1 MIDMKNKFAVSGMT
15 CSACSARVEKA
26 VSKLSGI
33 QNVSVNLLT
42 NSMTAEYDDSISSE
56 DIINAVREAG
66 YGANLYE
73 TKRVS
78 SGIKSDTEKNMLK
91 RLISSVCLLIPLMYI
106 SMGHMMGLPI
116 PSIFTGHKNA
126 LNFALIQLV
135 FCIPIMIINY
145 KYYTVGFKNLFK
157 GAPNMDSLIAIGSGS
172 AFVYGVYAI
181 IRIAVGLNSGDM
193 ETVSRFHMDLY
204 FESAATIL
212 TLITVGKYLESR
224 SKSKTSEAIDRLL
237 NLSPETATV
246 IKDGRETEVLVE
258 EIAEGDI
265 VLAKAGERIAVD
277 GEIIE
282 GEGSL
287 DQSAI
292 TGESVPVSKTIGETV
307 ISATMLASGYIKYK
321 ATRVGENTT
330 LSQIIKLVEE
340 ASSSKAPIAKI
351 ADKVSGIF
359 VPIVIIIAIV
369 SLIIWLV
376 CGASFEF
383 AMSIAISILVVS
395 CPCALGLATPVAI
408 MVGTGKSA
416 QNGIL
421 IKSGEALE
429 ALHNVTDVVL
439 DKTGTLTEGKP
450 GVTDI
455 ISVGI
460 DEKELIVIAGSIE
473 KMSEHPLAD
482 AIVRECER
490 QELSYLTVKGFKAEF
505 GKGVYGEIDS
515 KGYYIGNSFYI
526 ESNKIDYENIKGD
539 IERLSLEGK
548 TPLIVADENCA
559 VGIIAVADKVK
570 PTSFDAVNLLK
581 KSGVRVTMLTGDNK
595 NTAEA
600 VRKKLGIDNVIA
612 NVLPQEKESVVASL
626 QKIGNKVAMVGD
638 GINDAPALARADVGI
653 AIGAGVDV
661 AIESADVVLM
671 KNDILDVCT
680 AIDLSKA
687 VIKNIKENLFWAFF
701 YNTVGIPIA
710 AGVFYHAFN
719 IKLSPMLAAAA
730 MSLSSVCVV
739 ANALRLRFFKP
750 KNLKNK
756 SSNNGLNNTKEEKDM
771 FGKVKC
777 DLTLKVEG
785 MSCSHCSGAVEAALN
800 AIDGV
805 KAEVNLKKGL
815 AYINLSKNVDTDI
828 LIKAVEDAG
837 YKASEK

>member
-1 MIDMKNKFAVSGMT
+1 MKNKFAVSGMT
-15 CSACSARVEKA
+15 CSACSARVERA
-26 VSKLSGI
+26 VSKLKGI
-33 QNVSVNLLT
+33 TSVSVNLLT
-42 NSMTAEYDDSISSE
+42 NSMTAEYDDSLSAD
-56 DIINAVREAG
+56 DIIAAVKAAG
-66 YGANLYE
+66 YGANLFE
-73 TKRVS
+73 AKSNLSKSV
-78 SGIKSDTEKNMLK
+78 KSDAEKSMLK

-106 SMGHMMGLPI
+106 SMGHMLGLPI
-116 PSIFTGHKNA
+116 PAIFTGHENA

-135 FCIPIMIINY
+135 FCIPIMVINH

-157 GAPNMDSLIAIGSGS
+157 GAPNMDSLIAIGSAS
-172 AFVYGVYAI
+172 AFLYGLYAI
-181 IRIAVGLNSGDM
+181 IRIAVGLNTGDM
-193 ETVSRFHMDLY
+193 ETVERFHMDLY

-212 TLITVGKYLESR
+212 TLITVGKYLETR

-237 NLSPETATV
+237 NLAPETATV
-246 IKDGRETEVLVE
+246 IRDGKETEILVE
-258 EIAEGDI
+258 EIREGDI
-265 VLAKAGERIAVD
+265 VIVKAGERIAVD

-292 TGESVPVSKTIGETV
+292 TGESVPVSKTVGEGV
-307 ISATMLASGYIKYK
+307 ISATMLSSGYIKYK

-359 VPIVIIIAIV
+359 VPIVIIIAVIALIV
-369 SLIIWLV
+369 WLI

-383 AMSIAISILVVS
+383 AMSIAISVLVVS

-429 ALHNVTDVVL
+429 TLHNVTDVVL

-455 ISVGI
+455 IAVDT
-460 DEKELIVIAGSIE
+460 DEKTLIQIAGSIE
-473 KMSEHPLAD
+473 NLSEHPLAD
-482 AIVRECER
+482 AVVRECER
-490 QELSYLTVKGFKAEF
+490 QGISFLNVNGFKAEF
-505 GKGVYGEIDS
+505 GKGVFGEIDG
-515 KGYYIGNSFYI
+515 KEYYIGNSAYI
-526 ESNKIDYENIKGD
+526 KAND
-539 IERLSLEGK
+539 INDEDVKNDVEKLSLEGK
-548 TPLIVADENCA
+548 TPLIVADGNKA
-559 VGIIAVADKVK
+559 IGIIAVADKIK
-570 PTSFDAVNLLK
+570 STSFEAVGLLK
-581 KSGVRVTMLTGDNK
+581 RSGIKVTMLTGDNK

-600 VRKKLGIDNVIA
+600 VRKNLGIDNVIA
-612 NVLPQEKESVVASL
+612 NVLPQEKENVVASV
-626 QKIGNKVAMVGD
+626 QKSGNKVAMVGD

-653 AIGAGVDV
+653 AIGAGVDI

-710 AGVFYHAFN
+710 AGVFYSAFG

-739 ANALRLRFFKP
+739 TNALRLRFFKP
-750 KNLKNK
+750 KNKIK
-756 SSNNGLNNTKEEKDM
+756 SSDKELNNTKEDTDM

-777 DLTLKVEG
+777 NVTLKVEG
-785 MSCSHCSGAVEAALN
+785 MSCSHCSGAVESALN

-815 AYINLSKNVDTDI
+815 AYINLSKDVDTQT

-837 YKASEK
+837 YKASEN

>member
-1 MIDMKNKFAVSGMT
+1 MKNKFAVSGMT
-15 CSACSARVEKA
+15 CSACSARVERA

-33 QNVSVNLLT
+33 KSVSVNLLT
-42 NSMTAEYDDSISSE
+42 NSMTAEYDNSITAD
-56 DIINAVREAG
+56 DIIAAVKTAG
-66 YGANLYE
+66 YGANLFDV
-73 TKRVS
+73 KSNLQSNRKS
-78 SGIKSDTEKNMLK
+78 SAEKVMLK

-106 SMGHMMGLPI
+106 SMGHMIGLPI
-116 PSIFTGHKNA
+116 PSIFAGHENA

-135 FCIPIMIINY
+135 FCIPIMILNY

-157 GAPNMDSLIAIGSGS
+157 GAPNMDSLIAIGSAS
-172 AFVYGVYAI
+172 AFLYGIYAI

-193 ETVSRFHMDLY
+193 ETVAKFHMDLY

-258 EIAEGDI
+258 EISEGDI

-277 GEIIE
+277 GEIVE

-292 TGESVPVSKTIGETV
+292 TGESVPVSKTVGETV
-307 ISATMLASGYIKYK
+307 ISATMLSGGYIKYR

-359 VPIVIIIAIV
+359 VPVVIVIAIAALV
-369 SLIIWLV
+369 VWLI

-383 AMSIAISILVVS
+383 AMSIAISVLVVS

-429 ALHNVTDVVL
+429 ALHNVTDVIL

-455 ISVGI
+455 IAVGV
-460 DEKELIVIAGSIE
+460 DEKKLMQLAGSIE
-473 KMSEHPLAD
+473 NMSEHPLAD
-482 AIVRECER
+482 AVVRECER
-490 QELSYLTVKGFKAEF
+490 QGISYLSVNGFKAEF
-505 GKGVYGEIDS
+505 GKGVFGEIEG
-515 KGYYIGNSFYI
+515 KGYYIGNIAYIRSNNIDI
-526 ESNKIDYENIKGD
+526 ESIKN
-539 IERLSLEGK
+539 EVEVLSLDGK
-548 TPLIVADENCA
+548 TPLIVADKNKA
-559 VGIIAVADKVK
+559 LGVIAVADKVK
-570 PTSFDAVNLLK
+570 STSYDAVRLMK

-612 NVLPQEKESVVASL
+612 NVLPQEKESVVASV
-626 QKIGNKVAMVGD
+626 QKSGSKVAMVGD

-653 AIGAGVDV
+653 AIGAGVDI

-701 YNTVGIPIA
+701 YNVVGIPIA
-710 AGVFYHAFN
+710 AGVFYHAFD

-739 ANALRLRFFKP
+739 TNALRLRFFKP
-750 KNLKNK
+750 KNLKSK
-756 SSNNGLNNTKEEKDM
+756 SSDNGLNNIKEEKEM
-771 FGKVKC
+771 FGKTKC
-777 DLTLKVEG
+777 DVTLKVEG
-785 MSCSHCSGAVEAALN
+785 MSCSHCSGAVETALN

-805 KAEVNLKKGL
+805 KAEVNLKKGM
-815 AYINLSKNVDTDI
+815 AYINLSKEVDTQT

>member
-1 MIDMKNKFAVSGMT
+1 MKNKFAVSGMT
-15 CSACSARVEKA
+15 CSACSARVERA
-26 VSKLSGI
+26 VSKLEGI
-33 QNVSVNLLT
+33 KSVSVNLLT
-42 NSMTAEYDDSISSE
+42 NSMTAEYDDSLSAD
-56 DIINAVREAG
+56 DIIAAVKDAG
-66 YGANLYE
+66 YGANLFDA
-73 TKRVS
+73 KS
-78 SGIKSDTEKNMLK
+78 SITSGVKSKAEKTMLK

-106 SMGHMMGLPI
+106 SMGHMLGLPI
-116 PSIFTGHKNA
+116 PSIFMGAENA

-135 FCIPIMIINY
+135 FCIPIMIINH

-157 GAPNMDSLIAIGSGS
+157 GAPNMDSLIAIGSAS
-172 AFVYGVYAI
+172 AFLYGLYAI
-181 IRIAVGLNSGDM
+181 IRIAVGLKIGDM
-193 ETVSRFHMDLY
+193 ETVEKFHMDLY

-212 TLITVGKYLESR
+212 TLITVGKYLETR

-237 NLSPETATV
+237 NLAPETATV
-246 IKDGRETEVLVE
+246 IKDGKETEILVE
-258 EIAEGDI
+258 DIREGDI

-292 TGESVPVSKTIGETV
+292 TGESIPVSKTAGEGV
-307 ISATMLASGYIKYK
+307 ISATMLSSGYIKYK

-359 VPIVIIIAIV
+359 VPIVIVIAIIALIV
-369 SLIIWLV
+369 WLI

-383 AMSIAISILVVS
+383 AMSIAISVLVVS

-450 GVTDI
+450 GVTDVI
-455 ISVGI
+455 ALGL
-460 DEKELIVIAGSIE
+460 DEKTLVQTAGSIE
-473 KMSEHPLAD
+473 NMSEHPLAD
-482 AIVRECER
+482 AVVRECER
-490 QELSYLTVKGFKAEF
+490 RGLSNLSVNGFKAEF
-505 GKGVYGEIDS
+505 GKGVFGEVDG
-515 KGYYIGNSFYI
+515 KGYYIGNSAYI
-526 ESNKIDYENIKGD
+526 KANNINYENVEND
-539 IERLSLEGK
+539 LERLSLEGK
-548 TPLIVADENCA
+548 TPLIVADENKA

-570 PTSFDAVNLLK
+570 STSYDAVSLLK

-595 NTAEA
+595 NTAES

-612 NVLPQEKESVVASL
+612 NVLPQEKEGVVASI
-626 QKIGNKVAMVGD
+626 QNSGNKVAMVGD

-653 AIGAGVDV
+653 AIGAGVDI

-710 AGVFYHAFN
+710 AGVFYSVFS

-739 ANALRLRFFKP
+739 TNALRLRFFKP
-750 KNLKNK
+750 KNLNK
-756 SSNNGLNNTKEEKDM
+756 SSVKELNNTKEDKDM

-777 DLTLKVEG
+777 DVTLKVEG
-785 MSCSHCSGAVEAALN
+785 MSCSHCSGAVESALN

-815 AYINLSKNVDTDI
+815 AYIDLSKDVDTQT

>member
-1 MIDMKNKFAVSGMT
+1 MKSKFAVSGMT

-26 VSKLSGI
+26 VSKLDGTK
-33 QNVSVNLLT
+33 NVSVNLLT
-42 NSMTAEYDDSISSE
+42 NSMTVEYDESINTD
-56 DIINAVREAG
+56 DIISAVKESG

-73 TKRVS
+73 TKKRSATDV
-78 SGIKSDTEKNMLK
+78 KSNAEKTMFK
-91 RLISSVCLLIPLMYI
+91 RLVSSVCLLIPLMYI

-116 PSIFTGHKNA
+116 PGIFLGHENA

-145 KYYTVGFKNLFK
+145 KYFTVGFKNLFK
-157 GAPNMDSLIAIGSGS
+157 GSPNMDSLIAIGSSS
-172 AFVYGVYAI
+172 AFLYGVYAI
-181 IRIAVGLNSGDM
+181 IRIAIGLRGGDI

-212 TLITVGKYLESR
+212 TLITVGKFLESR

-246 IKDGRETEVLVE
+246 LRDGKEKEIPVE
-258 EIAEGDI
+258 EIVLGDI

-277 GEIIE
+277 GEITE
-282 GEGSL
+282 GEANL

-292 TGESVPVSKTIGETV
+292 TGESVPVAKTVGESV
-307 ISATMLASGYIKYK
+307 ISATMLSKGYIKYK

-359 VPIVIIIAIV
+359 VPIVIGIAVV
-369 SLIIWLV
+369 SLIAWLIS
-376 CGASFEF
+376 GASFEF
-383 AMSIAISILVVS
+383 AISIAISVLVVS

-429 ALHNVTDVVL
+429 TLRNVTDVVL
-439 DKTGTLTEGKP
+439 DKTGTLTAGKP
-450 GVTDI
+450 GVTDVI
-455 ISVGI
+455 TYGADS
-460 DEKELIVIAGSIE
+460 KKIVQIAGSIE

-482 AIVRECER
+482 AVVRECER
-490 QELSYLTVKGFKAEF
+490 LSLSYLSVKNFKAEF
-505 GKGVYGEIDS
+505 GKGVFGEAEG
-515 KGYYIGNSFYI
+515 KGYYIGNLTYI
-526 ESNKIDYENIKGD
+526 SENGINFENIKND
-539 IERLSLEGK
+539 IERLSSEGK
-548 TPLIVADENCA
+548 TPLIIADKSQA
-559 VGIIAVADKVK
+559 AGIIAVADKIK
-570 PTSFDAVNLLK
+570 PTSFSAVKLLK
-581 KSGVRVTMLTGDNK
+581 KSGIKVTMLTGDNK

-600 VRKKLGIDNVIA
+600 VRSELGIDDVIA
-612 NVLPQEKESVVASL
+612 NVLPNEKEGVVASL
-626 QKIGNKVAMVGD
+626 QENGRRVAMVGD

-653 AIGAGVDV
+653 AIGAGVDI

-671 KNDILDVCT
+671 KNDVLDVCT

-710 AGVFYHAFN
+710 AGVFYPAFGL
-719 IKLSPMLAAAA
+719 KLSPMFAAAA

-739 ANALRLRFFKP
+739 MNALRLRFFK
-750 KNLKNK
+750 
-756 SSNNGLNNTKEEKDM
+756 SRHLNNKNINENIITKEEEEEM

-777 DLTLKVEG
+777 DKTLKVEG

-800 AIDGV
+800 SIDGV
-805 KAEVNLKKGL
+805 NAQVNLKKGL
-815 AYINLSKNVDTDI
+815 AYITLSNDVDTAV
-828 LIKAVEDAG
+828 LVKAVEDAG
-837 YKASEK
+837 YKASEM

>member
-1 MIDMKNKFAVSGMT
+1 MKNKFAVSGMT
-15 CSACSARVEKA
+15 CSACSARVERA
-26 VSKLSGI
+26 VSKLKGI
-33 QNVSVNLLT
+33 TSVSVNLLT
-42 NSMTAEYDDSISSE
+42 NSMTAEYDDSLSAD
-56 DIINAVREAG
+56 DIISAVKAAG
-66 YGANLYE
+66 YGANLFDA
-73 TKRVS
+73 KSNLSKSV
-78 SGIKSDTEKNMLK
+78 KSDAEKSMLK

-116 PSIFTGHKNA
+116 PAIFTGHENA

-135 FCIPIMIINY
+135 FCIPIMVINH

-157 GAPNMDSLIAIGSGS
+157 GAPNMDSLIAIGSAS
-172 AFVYGVYAI
+172 AFLYGLYAI
-181 IRIAVGLNSGDM
+181 IRIAVGLNTGDM
-193 ETVSRFHMDLY
+193 ETVERFHMDLY

-212 TLITVGKYLESR
+212 TLITVGKYLETR

-237 NLSPETATV
+237 NLAPETATV
-246 IKDGRETEVLVE
+246 IRDGKETEILVE
-258 EIAEGDI
+258 EIREGDI
-265 VLAKAGERIAVD
+265 VIVKAGERIAVD

-292 TGESVPVSKTIGETV
+292 TGESVPVSKTVGEGV
-307 ISATMLASGYIKYK
+307 ISATMLSSGYIKYK

-351 ADKVSGIF
+351 ADKVSGVF
-359 VPIVIIIAIV
+359 VPIVIAIAVIALIV
-369 SLIIWLV
+369 WLI

-383 AMSIAISILVVS
+383 AMSIAISVLVVS

-429 ALHNVTDVVL
+429 TLHNVTDVVL

-455 ISVGI
+455 IAVDT
-460 DEKELIVIAGSIE
+460 DEKTLIQIAGSIE
-473 KMSEHPLAD
+473 NLSEHPLAD
-482 AIVRECER
+482 AVVRECER
-490 QELSYLTVKGFKAEF
+490 QGISFLNVNGFKAEF
-505 GKGVYGEIDS
+505 GKGVFGEIDG
-515 KGYYIGNSFYI
+515 KEYYIGNSAYI
-526 ESNKIDYENIKGD
+526 KANDINDENVKKD
-539 IERLSLEGK
+539 MEKLSLEGK
-548 TPLIVADENCA
+548 TPLIVADGNKA
-559 VGIIAVADKVK
+559 IGIIAVADKIK
-570 PTSFDAVNLLK
+570 STSFDAVGLLK
-581 KSGVRVTMLTGDNK
+581 RNGIKVTMLTGDNK

-612 NVLPQEKESVVASL
+612 NVLPQEKENVVASV
-626 QKIGNKVAMVGD
+626 QKNGNKVAMVGD

-653 AIGAGVDV
+653 AIGAGVDI

-710 AGVFYHAFN
+710 AGVFYSAFG

-739 ANALRLRFFKP
+739 TNALRLRFFKP
-750 KNLKNK
+750 KNKIK
-756 SSNNGLNNTKEEKDM
+756 SSDKELNNTKEDTDM

-777 DLTLKVEG
+777 DVTLKVEG
-785 MSCSHCSGAVEAALN
+785 MSCSHCSGAVESALN

-815 AYINLSKNVDTDI
+815 AYINLSKDVDTQT

-837 YKASEK
+837 YKASED

>member
-1 MIDMKNKFAVSGMT
+1 MKNKFAVSGMT

-26 VSKLSGI
+26 ISKLNGI

-42 NSMTAEYDDSISSE
+42 NSMTVEYDKSITAD
-56 DIINAVREAG
+56 DIITAVKEAG
-66 YGANLYE
+66 YGANLFE
-73 TKRVS
+73 TKRKS
-78 SGIKSDTEKNMLK
+78 MSGVKSNAEKSMLK

-106 SMGHMMGLPI
+106 SMGHMIGLPI
-116 PSIFTGHKNA
+116 PSIFIGHKNA

-157 GAPNMDSLIAIGSGS
+157 GSPNMDSLIAIGSSS
-172 AFVYGVYAI
+172 AFLYGVYAI
-181 IRIAVGLNSGDM
+181 IRIGIGLNSGDI
-193 ETVSRFHMDLY
+193 ETVSKFHMDLY

-212 TLITVGKYLESR
+212 TLITVGKFLESR

-237 NLSPETATV
+237 NLSPETAT
-246 IKDGRETEVLVE
+246 ILKDGKELEVLVE
-258 EIAEGDI
+258 EIKTGDI

-282 GEGSL
+282 GEASL

-292 TGESVPVSKTIGETV
+292 TGESVPIEKTVGESV
-307 ISATMLASGYIKYK
+307 ISATMLGSGYIKYK

-359 VPIVIIIAIV
+359 VPIVIGIAVV
-369 SLIIWLV
+369 SLIAWLIS
-376 CGASFEF
+376 GASFEF
-383 AMSIAISILVVS
+383 AISIAISVLVVS

-429 ALHNVTDVVL
+429 ALQDVTDVVL
-439 DKTGTLTEGKP
+439 DKTGTLTAGKP
-450 GVTDI
+450 AVTDVI
-455 ISVGI
+455 TFGI
-460 DEKELIVIAGSIE
+460 DEKKLVQISGSIE
-473 KMSEHPLAD
+473 NMSEHPLAD
-482 AIVRECER
+482 AVARECER
-490 QELSYLTVKGFKAEF
+490 QELSYLNTKAFKAEF
-505 GKGVYGEIDS
+505 GKGVYGEVEG
-515 KGYYIGNSFYI
+515 KGYYIGNLSYI
-526 ESNKIDYENIKGD
+526 EDNSISYDNIKGD
-539 IERLSLEGK
+539 IERLSSEGK
-548 TPLIVADENCA
+548 TPLIVAEEDQV
-559 VGIIAVADKVK
+559 VGVIAVADKIK

-581 KSGVRVTMLTGDNK
+581 KSGVKVTMLTGDNN

-600 VRKKLGIDNVIA
+600 VRSKLDIDNVIA
-612 NVLPQEKESVVASL
+612 NVLPQEKEGVVASL
-626 QKIGNKVAMVGD
+626 QESGKKVAMVGD
-638 GINDAPALARADVGI
+638 GINDAPALAKADVGI
-653 AIGAGVDV
+653 AIGAGVDI

-671 KNDILDVCT
+671 KNDVLDVCT

-710 AGVFYHAFN
+710 AGVFYPAFGL
-719 IKLSPMLAAAA
+719 KLSPMFAAAA

-739 ANALRLRFFKP
+739 MNALRLRFFKQ
-750 KNLKNK
+750 KNNNKN
-756 SSNNGLNNTKEEKDM
+756 SNYKKEENEM
-771 FGKVKC
+771 FGRVKC
-777 DLTLKVEG
+777 DKTLNVEG
-785 MSCSHCSGAVEAALN
+785 MSCSHCSGAVESALN

-805 KAEVNLKKGL
+805 KGEVNLKKGL
-815 AYINLSKNVDTDI
+815 AYITLSKDVETDI

-837 YKASEK
+837 YKASEM

>member
-1 MIDMKNKFAVSGMT
+1 MKNKFAVSGMT
-15 CSACSARVEKA
+15 CSACSARVERA
-26 VSKLSGI
+26 VSKLKGI
-33 QNVSVNLLT
+33 REVSVNLLT
-42 NSMTAEYDDSISSE
+42 NSMTAEYDDSLSAD
-56 DIINAVREAG
+56 DIIAAVKAAG
-66 YGANLYE
+66 YGANLFDA
-73 TKRVS
+73 KS
-78 SGIKSDTEKNMLK
+78 DLSKGIKSDAEKSMLK

-106 SMGHMMGLPI
+106 SMGHMIGLPI
-116 PSIFTGHKNA
+116 PAIFTGHENA

-135 FCIPIMIINY
+135 FCIPIMIINH

-157 GAPNMDSLIAIGSGS
+157 GAPNMDSLIAIGSAS
-172 AFVYGVYAI
+172 AFLYGLYAI
-181 IRIAVGLNSGDM
+181 IRIAIGLNTGDM
-193 ETVSRFHMDLY
+193 ETVERFHMDLY

-212 TLITVGKYLESR
+212 TLITVGKYLETR

-237 NLSPETATV
+237 NLAPETATV
-246 IKDGRETEVLVE
+246 LRDGKETEILVE
-258 EIAEGDI
+258 EIREGDI
-265 VLAKAGERIAVD
+265 VIVKAGERIAVD
-277 GEIIE
+277 GEIVE

-292 TGESVPVSKTIGETV
+292 TGESVPVSKTVGEGV
-307 ISATMLASGYIKYK
+307 ISATMLSSGYIKYK

-359 VPIVIIIAIV
+359 VPIVIIIAVIALIV
-369 SLIIWLV
+369 WLI

-383 AMSIAISILVVS
+383 AMSIAISVLVVS

-429 ALHNVTDVVL
+429 TLHSVTDVVL

-455 ISVGI
+455 IAVDGA
-460 DEKELIVIAGSIE
+460 KKTLIQIAGSIE
-473 KMSEHPLAD
+473 NLSEHPLAD
-482 AIVRECER
+482 AVVRECER
-490 QELSYLTVKGFKAEF
+490 QGISFLNVNGFKAEF
-505 GKGVYGEIDS
+505 GKGVFGEIDG
-515 KGYYIGNSFYI
+515 KEYYIGNSDYI
-526 ESNKIDYENIKGD
+526 KANNINDEDVKND
-539 IERLSLEGK
+539 VEKLSLEGK
-548 TPLIVADENCA
+548 TPLIVADGNKA
-559 VGIIAVADKVK
+559 IGIIAVADKIK
-570 PTSFDAVNLLK
+570 STSFEAVGLLK
-581 KSGVRVTMLTGDNK
+581 RSGIKVTMLTGDNK

-600 VRKKLGIDNVIA
+600 VRKNLGIDNVIA
-612 NVLPQEKESVVASL
+612 NVLPQEKENVVASV
-626 QKIGNKVAMVGD
+626 QKSGNKVAMVGD

-653 AIGAGVDV
+653 AIGAGVDI

-710 AGVFYHAFN
+710 AGVFYSAFS

-739 ANALRLRFFKP
+739 TNALRLRFFKP

-756 SSNNGLNNTKEEKDM
+756 SSDKGLNNIKEDTDM

-777 DLTLKVEG
+777 DVTLKVEG
-785 MSCSHCSGAVEAALN
+785 MSCSHCSGAVESALN

-815 AYINLSKNVDTDI
+815 AYINLSKDVDVQT

-837 YKASEK
+837 YKASEM

>member
-1 MIDMKNKFAVSGMT
+1 MERYSVTGMT

-26 VSKLSGI
+26 VSKLDGVIS
-33 QNVSVNLLT
+33 VSVNLLT
-42 NSMTAEYDDSISSE
+42 NSMTAEHDDSITTD
-56 DIINAVREAG
+56 DIINAVRNAG
-66 YGANLYE
+66 YGASLYE
-73 TKRVS
+73 TKRAS
-78 SGIKSDTEKNMLK
+78 SGRKSDAEKIMLK

-106 SMGHMMGLPI
+106 SMGHMIGLPI
-116 PSIFTGHKNA
+116 PSIFTGHHNA

-135 FCIPIMIINY
+135 FCIPIMIINH

-157 GAPNMDSLIAIGSGS
+157 GAPNMDSLIAIGSAS
-172 AFVYGVYAI
+172 AFLYGLYAI
-181 IRIAVGLNSGDM
+181 IRIAAGLNSGDM
-193 ETVSRFHMDLY
+193 NTVARFHMDLY

-237 NLSPETATV
+237 NLAPETATV
-246 IKDGRETEVLVE
+246 IRDDKETEILVE
-258 EIAEGDI
+258 NILEGDI

-277 GEIIE
+277 GEIID

-292 TGESVPVSKTIGETV
+292 TGESVPVSKRAGDSV
-307 ISATMLASGYIKYK
+307 ISATMLSSGYIKYK

-351 ADKVSGIF
+351 ADKVSGVF
-359 VPIVIIIAIV
+359 VPIVIMIAIV
-369 SLIIWLV
+369 SFIIWII

-383 AMSIAISILVVS
+383 AMSIAISVLVVS

-450 GVTDI
+450 GVTDVI
-455 ISVGI
+455 AIDI
-460 DEKELIVIAGSIE
+460 DEKRLILIAGSIE
-473 KMSEHPLAD
+473 HMSEHPLAD
-482 AIVRECER
+482 AVVRECER
-490 QELSYLTVKGFKAEF
+490 QELSLLNTEGFKAEF
-505 GKGVYGEIDS
+505 GKGVFGEVEG
-515 KGYYIGNSFYI
+515 KGYYIGNSAYI
-526 ESNKIDYENIKGD
+526 ETNNIDYENIKND

-548 TPLIVADENCA
+548 TPLIVADENKA
-559 VGIIAVADKVK
+559 IGIIAVADKVK
-570 PTSFDAVNLLK
+570 STSLDAVSLLK
-581 KSGVRVTMLTGDNK
+581 KSGIRVTMLTGDNK

-600 VRKKLGIDNVIA
+600 VRNSLGIDNVIA

-626 QKIGNKVAMVGD
+626 QENGNKVAMVGD
-638 GINDAPALARADVGI
+638 GINDAPALVRADVGI
-653 AIGAGVDV
+653 AIGAGVDI

-701 YNTVGIPIA
+701 YNVVGIPIA
-710 AGVFYHAFN
+710 AGVFYSAFS

-739 ANALRLRFFKP
+739 TNALRLRFFKA

-756 SSNNGLNNTKEEKDM
+756 SSDNELKYSKEEKQM

-777 DLTLKVEG
+777 DVTLKVEG
-785 MSCSHCSGAVEAALN
+785 MSCAHCSGAVEAALN

-815 AYINLSKNVDTDI
+815 AYINLSKYVATEA

-837 YKASEK
+837 YKASVK

>member
-1 MIDMKNKFAVSGMT
+1 MKNKFAISGMT
-15 CSACSARVEKA
+15 CSACSARVERA
-26 VSKLSGI
+26 VSKLEGI
-33 QNVSVNLLT
+33 KSVSVNLLT
-42 NSMTAEYDDSISSE
+42 NSMTAEYDDSLSTD
-56 DIINAVREAG
+56 DIIAAVKDAG
-66 YGANLYE
+66 YGANLFDAKSSI
-73 TKRVS
+73 TKGV
-78 SGIKSDTEKNMLK
+78 KSEAEKTMLK
-91 RLISSVCLLIPLMYI
+91 RLVSSVCLLIPLMYI
-106 SMGHMMGLPI
+106 SMGHMLGLPI
-116 PSIFTGHKNA
+116 PSRFMGAKNA

-135 FCIPIMIINY
+135 FCIPIMIINH

-172 AFVYGVYAI
+172 AFLYGLYAI
-181 IRIAVGLNSGDM
+181 IRIAVGLKIGDM
-193 ETVSRFHMDLY
+193 ETVGRFHMDLY

-212 TLITVGKYLESR
+212 TLITVGKYLETR

-237 NLSPETATV
+237 NLAPETATV
-246 IKDGRETEVLVE
+246 IKDGKETEILVE
-258 EIAEGDI
+258 NIREGDI

-292 TGESVPVSKTIGETV
+292 TGESVPVSKTAGESV
-307 ISATMLASGYIKYK
+307 ISATMLSSGYIKYK
-321 ATRVGENTT
+321 ATRVGENMT

-359 VPIVIIIAIV
+359 VPIVIVIAIIALIV
-369 SLIIWLV
+369 WLI

-383 AMSIAISILVVS
+383 AMSIAISVLVVS

-450 GVTDI
+450 GVTDVI
-455 ISVGI
+455 AHGL
-460 DEKELIVIAGSIE
+460 DEKTLVQIAGSIE
-473 KMSEHPLAD
+473 NMSEHPLAD
-482 AIVRECER
+482 AVVRECER
-490 QELSYLTVKGFKAEF
+490 QELSFLNVNGFKAEF
-505 GKGVYGEIDS
+505 GKGVFGEVGG
-515 KGYYIGNSFYI
+515 KGYYIGNSAYI
-526 ESNKIDYENIKGD
+526 KANNIDYENVEND
-539 IERLSLEGK
+539 LERLSLEGK
-548 TPLIVADENCA
+548 TPLIVADENKA

-570 PTSFDAVNLLK
+570 PTSYDAVKLLK

-600 VRKKLGIDNVIA
+600 VRKKLSIDNVIA
-612 NVLPQEKESVVASL
+612 NVLPQEKEGVVASI
-626 QKIGNKVAMVGD
+626 QKSGNKVAMVGD

-653 AIGAGVDV
+653 AIGAGVDI

-710 AGVFYHAFN
+710 AGVFYSAFS

-739 ANALRLRFFKP
+739 TNALRLKFFKP
-750 KNLKNK
+750 KNLNK
-756 SSNNGLNNTKEEKDM
+756 SSDKGLNNTKEDTDM

-777 DLTLKVEG
+777 DVTLKVEG
-785 MSCSHCSGAVEAALN
+785 MSCSHCSETVESALN

-815 AYINLSKNVDTDI
+815 AYINLSKDVDTQT

>member
-1 MIDMKNKFAVSGMT
+1 MKNKFAVSGMT
-15 CSACSARVEKA
+15 CSACSARVERA
-26 VSKLSGI
+26 VSKLNGT

-42 NSMTAEYDDSISSE
+42 NSMTVEYDDSINTE
-56 DIINAVREAG
+56 DIIKAVKEAG
-66 YGANLYE
+66 YGANLFE
-73 TKRVS
+73 TKKKSS
-78 SGIKSDTEKNMLK
+78 SGIKSQAERKMQK

-116 PSIFTGHKNA
+116 PSVFIGHRNA

-157 GAPNMDSLIAIGSGS
+157 GSPNMDSLIAIGSGS
-172 AFVYGVYAI
+172 SFLYGIYAI
-181 IRIAVGLNSGDM
+181 VRIAIGLNSGDM
-193 ETVSRFHMDLY
+193 ETVSKFHMDLY

-212 TLITVGKYLESR
+212 TLITVGKFLESR
-224 SKSKTSEAIDRLL
+224 SKSKTGEAIDRLL
-237 NLSPETATV
+237 NLSPETAA
-246 IKDGRETEVLVE
+246 ILKDGKEIQIPVE
-258 EIAEGDI
+258 EIMTGDI

-282 GEGSL
+282 GEANL

-292 TGESVPVSKTIGETV
+292 TGESVPVAKTVGESV
-307 ISATMLASGYIKYK
+307 ISATMLNSGYIKYK

-359 VPIVIIIAIV
+359 VPIVIGIAII
-369 SLIIWLV
+369 SLIVWLI

-383 AMSIAISILVVS
+383 AMSIAISVLVVS

-450 GVTDI
+450 GVTDVI
-455 ISVGI
+455 AFDI
-460 DEKELIVIAGSIE
+460 DEKKLVQIAGSIE
-473 KMSEHPLAD
+473 NMSEHPLAD
-482 AIVRECER
+482 AVVRECER
-490 QELSYLTVKGFKAEF
+490 QKLSYLSTKGFKAEF
-505 GKGVYGEIDS
+505 GKGVYGEVEG
-515 KGYYIGNSFYI
+515 KGYHIGNLSYI
-526 ESNKIDYENIKGD
+526 VDNNIDHENIKDD

-548 TPLIVADENCA
+548 TPLIVADESHT

-570 PTSFDAVNLLK
+570 SSSYSAVSLLK
-581 KSGVRVTMLTGDNK
+581 KSGIKVTMLTGDNK

-600 VRKKLGIDNVIA
+600 VRKKLDIDNVIA
-612 NVLPQEKESVVASL
+612 NVLPQEKEGVVASL
-626 QKIGNKVAMVGD
+626 QENGKKVAMVGD

-653 AIGAGVDV
+653 AIGAGVDI

-680 AIDLSKA
+680 AINLSKA

-710 AGVFYHAFN
+710 AGVFYHAFD

-739 ANALRLRFFKP
+739 TNALRLRFFKP
-750 KNLKNK
+750 KTTDDKIIYHK
-756 SSNNGLNNTKEEKDM
+756 SKETKEEKEM

-777 DLTLKVEG
+777 DKTLKVEG
-785 MSCSHCSGAVEAALN
+785 MSCSHCSGAVESALN

-815 AYINLSKNVDTDI
+815 AYINLSKDIETDV
-828 LIKAVEDAG
+828 LVKAVEDAG
-837 YKASEK
+837 YKASEI

>member
-1 MIDMKNKFAVSGMT
+1 MERYTVTGMT

-26 VSKLSGI
+26 VSKVSG
-33 QNVSVNLLT
+33 VVSCSVNLLT
-42 NSMTAEYDDSISSE
+42 NSMSVEGSASVQDVIA
-56 DIINAVREAG
+56 AVRNAG

-73 TKRVS
+73 TKRTS
-78 SGIKSDTEKNMLK
+78 SGIKSDAENSMFK
-91 RLISSVCLLIPLMYI
+91 RLVSSVCLLIPLMYI

-116 PSIFTGHKNA
+116 PSIFTGHENA

-157 GAPNMDSLIAIGSGS
+157 GAPNMDSLIAIGSAS
-172 AFVYGVYAI
+172 AFLYGVYAI

-237 NLSPETATV
+237 NLSPETATI
-246 IKDGRETEVLVE
+246 IKDGKETEVLVE
-258 EIAEGDI
+258 EISEGDI

-292 TGESVPVSKTIGETV
+292 TGESVPVSKTVGETV
-307 ISATMLASGYIKYK
+307 ISATMLSAGYIKYR

-369 SLIIWLV
+369 AMIIWLV

-383 AMSIAISILVVS
+383 AMSIAISVLVVS

-450 GVTDI
+450 SVTDVVSI
-455 ISVGI
+455 EI
-460 DEKELIVIAGSIE
+460 DEKKLIVIAGSIE

-482 AIVRECER
+482 AVVRECER
-490 QELSYLTVKGFKAEF
+490 QELSYLTVNGFKAEF
-505 GKGVYGEIDS
+505 GKGICGEIDS
-515 KGYYIGNSFYI
+515 KKYYIGNSSYI
-526 ESNKIDYENIKGD
+526 KFNNIDDDNIKDD

-548 TPLIVADENCA
+548 TPLIVADENRA
-559 VGIIAVADKVK
+559 IGIIAVADKVK
-570 PTSFDAVNLLK
+570 PTSYDAVSLLK
-581 KSGVRVTMLTGDNK
+581 KSGVKVTMLTGDNK

-626 QKIGNKVAMVGD
+626 QKSGNKVAMVGD

-701 YNTVGIPIA
+701 YNIVGIPIA
-710 AGVFYHAFN
+710 AGVFYSAFS

-739 ANALRLRFFKP
+739 TNALRLRFFKT

-756 SSNNGLNNTKEEKDM
+756 SSNNELNDTKEEKDM

-815 AYINLSKNVDTDI
+815 AYINLSKNVETDV

>member
-1 MIDMKNKFAVSGMT
+1 MKNKFAVSGMT
-15 CSACSARVEKA
+15 CSACSARIERA
-26 VSKLSGI
+26 VSKLNGI

-42 NSMTAEYDDSISSE
+42 NSMTAEYDDTLSAE
-56 DIINAVREAG
+56 EIIDAVREAG
-66 YGANLYE
+66 YGANLYD
-73 TKRVS
+73 TKGNFHSRV
-78 SGIKSDTEKNMLK
+78 KSDAEKNMLK

-116 PSIFTGHKNA
+116 PSIFTGHENA

-135 FCIPIMIINY
+135 FCIPIMIINH

-157 GAPNMDSLIAIGSGS
+157 GSPNMDSLIAIGSAS
-172 AFVYGVYAI
+172 AFLYGVYAI

-193 ETVSRFHMDLY
+193 GTVSRFHMDLY

-212 TLITVGKYLESR
+212 TLITVGKYLETR

-237 NLSPETATV
+237 NLSPETATI
-246 IKDGRETEVLVE
+246 IKDGKETEILAE
-258 EIAEGDI
+258 EISEGDI

-292 TGESVPVSKTIGETV
+292 TGESVPVSKKSGEAV
-307 ISATMLASGYIKYK
+307 ISATMLNSGYIKYK

-359 VPIVIIIAIV
+359 VPIVIIIAIIA
-369 SLIIWLV
+369 LIVWLI

-383 AMSIAISILVVS
+383 AMSIAISVLVVS

-450 GVTDI
+450 CVTDI
-455 ISVGI
+455 IALTLK
-460 DEKELIVIAGSIE
+460 EKALIQIAGSIE
-473 KMSEHPLAD
+473 KMSKHPLAD
-482 AIVRECER
+482 AVVRECER
-490 QELSYLTVKGFKAEF
+490 QEISYLTVKGFKAEF
-505 GKGVYGEIDS
+505 GKGVFGEVDG
-515 KGYYIGNSFYI
+515 KGYYIGNSSYI
-526 ESNKIDYENIKGD
+526 QANNINYENIKND
-539 IERLSLEGK
+539 IEKLSCEGK
-548 TPLIVADENCA
+548 TPLIVADDNNA
-559 VGIIAVADKVK
+559 IGIIAVADKIK
-570 PTSFDAVNLLK
+570 STSFDAVNLLK

-612 NVLPQEKESVVASL
+612 NVLPQEKESVVVSI
-626 QKIGNKVAMVGD
+626 QKDGSKVAMVGD

-653 AIGAGVDV
+653 AIGAGVDI

-710 AGVFYHAFN
+710 AGVFYHIFN
-719 IKLSPMLAAAA
+719 LKLSPMLAAAA

-739 ANALRLRFFKP
+739 TNALRLRFFKP
-750 KNLKNK
+750 KNLRYK
-756 SSNNGLNNTKEEKDM
+756 SSDNGLNDTKEDKDM

-777 DLTLKVEG
+777 DVTLKVEG
-785 MSCSHCSGAVEAALN
+785 MSCSHCSGAVESALN
-800 AIDGV
+800 GIEGV

-815 AYINLSKNVDTDI
+815 AYINLSKDVDTQT

>member
-1 MIDMKNKFAVSGMT
+1 MKNKFAVSGMT
-15 CSACSARVEKA
+15 CSACSARVERA

-33 QNVSVNLLT
+33 KSVSVNLLT
-42 NSMTAEYDDSISSE
+42 NSMTAEYDESLSTD
-56 DIINAVREAG
+56 DVINAVKKAG
-66 YGANLYE
+66 YGANLYAPA
-73 TKRVS
+73 KQA
-78 SGIKSDTEKNMLK
+78 SGKIKSEAEKSMLK
-91 RLISSVCLLIPLMYI
+91 RLIWSVCLLIPLMYI
-106 SMGHMMGLPI
+106 SMGHMIGLPV
-116 PSIFTGHKNA
+116 PGIFAGHKNA
-126 LNFALIQLV
+126 FNFAFIQLV

-145 KYYTVGFKNLFK
+145 KYFTVGFKNLFK
-157 GAPNMDSLIAIGSGS
+157 GSPNMDSLIAIGSTS
-172 AFVYGVYAI
+172 AFLYGVYAI
-181 IRIAVGLNSGDM
+181 IRIAIGLKTGDM
-193 ETVSRFHMDLY
+193 ETVSSFHMDLY

-212 TLITVGKYLESR
+212 TLITVGKFLETR

-237 NLSPETATV
+237 NLSPEKAV
-246 IKDGRETEVLVE
+246 IIKDGKETEVLVE
-258 EIAEGDI
+258 DIKAGDI

-282 GEGSL
+282 GKANL

-292 TGESVPVSKTIGETV
+292 TGESVPVAKTVGENV
-307 ISATMLASGYIKYK
+307 ISATMINNGFIKYK

-351 ADKVSGIF
+351 ADKVSGVF
-359 VPIVIIIAIV
+359 VPVVIAIAIIALV
-369 SLIIWLV
+369 VWLL

-383 AMSIAISILVVS
+383 AMSIAISVLVVS

-429 ALHNVTDVVL
+429 TLHNVTDVVL

-450 GVTDI
+450 GVTD
-455 ISVGI
+455 VLTYGI
-460 DEKELIVIAGSIE
+460 EEERLVSIAASIE

-482 AIVRECER
+482 AVVRECER
-490 QELSYLTVKGFKAEF
+490 RELDFVSVNNFKAEF
-505 GKGVYGEIDS
+505 GKGVYGEADG
-515 KGYYIGNSFYI
+515 KGYYIGNKAYSEENNIDI
-526 ESNKIDYENIKGD
+526 ESAKDD
-539 IERLSLEGK
+539 IERISLLGK
-548 TPLIVADENCA
+548 TPLIASDEKST
-559 VGIIAVADKVK
+559 VGIISVADKIK
-570 PTSFDAVNLLK
+570 PTSFDAVKLLK
-581 KSGVRVTMLTGDNK
+581 KNGIKVTMLTGDNI

-600 VRKKLGIDNVIA
+600 VRKKLEIDNVIA
-612 NVLPQEKESVVASL
+612 NVLPQEKEGVVASI
-626 QKIGNKVAMVGD
+626 QKSGNKVAMVGD

-653 AIGAGVDV
+653 AIGAGVDI

-680 AIDLSKA
+680 AIDLSRA

-710 AGVFYHAFN
+710 AGVFYHALGL
-719 IKLSPMLAAAA
+719 KLSPMFAAAA

-739 ANALRLRFFKP
+739 TNALRLKFFKP
-750 KNLKNK
+750 K
-756 SSNNGLNNTKEEKDM
+756 SLNNHKAKEENEM
-771 FGKVKC
+771 FGHVKC
-777 DLTLKVEG
+777 DKTLKVEG

-805 KAEVNLKKGL
+805 KAEVSLKKGL
-815 AYINLSKNVDTDI
+815 AYISLSKDVETST

>member
-1 MIDMKNKFAVSGMT
+1 MKNKFAVSGMT
-15 CSACSARVEKA
+15 CSACSARVERA
-26 VSKLSGI
+26 VSKLKGI
-33 QNVSVNLLT
+33 REVSVNLLT
-42 NSMTAEYDDSISSE
+42 NSMTAEYDDSLSAD
-56 DIINAVREAG
+56 DIISAVKAAG
-66 YGANLYE
+66 YGANLFDA
-73 TKRVS
+73 KSNLSKSV
-78 SGIKSDTEKNMLK
+78 KSDAEKSMLK

-106 SMGHMMGLPI
+106 SMGHMIGLPI
-116 PSIFTGHKNA
+116 PAIFTGHENA

-135 FCIPIMIINY
+135 FCIPIMIINH

-157 GAPNMDSLIAIGSGS
+157 GAPNMDSLIAIGSAS
-172 AFVYGVYAI
+172 AFLYGLYAI
-181 IRIAVGLNSGDM
+181 IRIAVGLNTGDM
-193 ETVSRFHMDLY
+193 ETVERFHMDLY

-212 TLITVGKYLESR
+212 TLITVGKYLETR

-237 NLSPETATV
+237 NLAPETATV
-246 IKDGRETEVLVE
+246 IRDGKETEILVE
-258 EIAEGDI
+258 EIREGDI
-265 VLAKAGERIAVD
+265 VIVKAGERIAVD

-292 TGESVPVSKTIGETV
+292 TGESVPVSKTVGEGV
-307 ISATMLASGYIKYK
+307 ISATMLSSGYIKYK

-359 VPIVIIIAIV
+359 VPIVIIIAVIALIV
-369 SLIIWLV
+369 WLI

-383 AMSIAISILVVS
+383 AMSIAISVLVVS

-429 ALHNVTDVVL
+429 TLHNVTDVVL

-455 ISVGI
+455 IAVDT
-460 DEKELIVIAGSIE
+460 DEKTLIQIAGSIE
-473 KMSEHPLAD
+473 NLSEHPLAD
-482 AIVRECER
+482 AVVRECER
-490 QELSYLTVKGFKAEF
+490 QGISFLNVNGFKAEF
-505 GKGVYGEIDS
+505 GKGVFGEIDG
-515 KGYYIGNSFYI
+515 KEYYIGNSAYI
-526 ESNKIDYENIKGD
+526 KAND
-539 IERLSLEGK
+539 INDEDVKNDVEKLSLEGK
-548 TPLIVADENCA
+548 TPLIVADGNKA
-559 VGIIAVADKVK
+559 IGIIAVADKIK
-570 PTSFDAVNLLK
+570 STSFEAVGLLK
-581 KSGVRVTMLTGDNK
+581 RSGIKVTMLTGDNK

-600 VRKKLGIDNVIA
+600 VRKNLGIDNVIA
-612 NVLPQEKESVVASL
+612 NVLPQEKEGVVASI
-626 QKIGNKVAMVGD
+626 QKSGNKVAMVGD

-653 AIGAGVDV
+653 AIGAGVDI

-710 AGVFYHAFN
+710 AGVFYSAFS

-739 ANALRLRFFKP
+739 TNALRLRFFKP
-750 KNLKNK
+750 KNKIK
-756 SSNNGLNNTKEEKDM
+756 SSDKELNNTKEDTDM

-777 DLTLKVEG
+777 DVTLKVEG
-785 MSCSHCSGAVEAALN
+785 MSCSHCSGAVESALN

-815 AYINLSKNVDTDI
+815 AYINLSKDVDTQT

-837 YKASEK
+837 YKASEN